1 MAERHAE
8 GAYRKGLEA
17 VGRGDFLD
25 ALAYFEA
32 TLELAGG
39 GSGRLPVAAMSY
51 FGLSLAM
58 ASDRLAEAR
67 DICEAAAEAAP
78 ANPEMHLNLSR
89 VCVRQGDRAHAFRTL
104 VRGLRV
110 APRHHGIIEAMRR
123 LGFRR
128 RPVVSFL
135 PRRHP
140 LNRLL
145 GSLRAVVERRPAGAP
160 DTPRR
165 RSVRA
170 A

>member
-1 MAERHAE
+1 MAERRAE

-17 VGRGDFLD
+17 LGRGDVLD

-51 FGLSLAM
+51 FGLCLAM
-58 ASDRLAEAR
+58 ASDRLDEAR

-78 ANPEMHLNLSR
+78 TNPEMHLNLSR
-89 VCVRQGDRAHAFRTL
+89 VCVRQGDRAHAFRIL

-110 APRHHGIIEAMRR
+110 DPRHPGVIEAMRR

-135 PRRHP
+135 PRQHP

-145 GSLRAVVERRPAGAP
+145 GSLRTVVELRSARPAGA
-160 DTPRR
+160 RR
-165 RSVRA
+165 RPLRA

>member
-1 MAERHAE
+1 MAEHRAK
-8 GAYRKGLEA
+8 GSYRKGLEA
-17 VGRGDFLD
+17 LERGDFLD
-25 ALAYFEA
+25 ALAYFES
-32 TLELAGG
+32 TLELSGG
-39 GSGRLPVAAMSY
+39 EPGRLPVAAMSY
-51 FGLSLAM
+51 YGLCLAM
-58 ASDRLAEAR
+58 ASDRLVEAR

-78 ANPEMHLNLSR
+78 TNPEMYLNLSH

-110 APRHHGIIEAMRR
+110 EPRHPGIIEAMRR

-135 PRRHP
+135 PRQHP

-145 GSLRAVVERRPAGAP
+145 GSLRTVVERRTARPAGE
-160 DTPRR
+160 RR
-165 RSVRA
+165 RSLKA

>member
-1 MAERHAE
+1 MSERRAE
-8 GAYRKGLEA
+8 GAYRKGLDA

-32 TLELAGG
+32 ALELSGG
-39 GSGRLPVAAMSY
+39 GSGRLPIAAMSY
-51 FGLSLAM
+51 FGLCLAM

-67 DICEAAAEAAP
+67 DICEAAVEASP
-78 ANPEMHLNLSR
+78 ANPELHLNLSR

-104 VRGLRV
+104 VRGLRA
-110 APRHHGIIEAMRR
+110 APRHPGLIEELRR

-128 RPVVSFL
+128 RPMVSFL
-135 PRRHP
+135 PRHHP

-145 GSLRAVVERRPAGAP
+145 GSLRAAVQRRADGGAVGRRRRPL
-160 DTPRR
+160 
-165 RSVRA
+165 RA